1 MKNRRPLHNRTVRI
15 LITNDDGIAAPGL
28 RTLVDVARGF
38 GEVKVFAP
46 DRERSACAHGMTM
59 REPLR
64 VVEASGLGV
73 QAWAVSG
80 LPADCVNMGREL
92 GWPDGC
98 DLVLSGINAG
108 PNLGFDTT
116 YSGTVAGAMEGCAY
130 DMPSIAVSLASLTP
144 EVPLDWASCGEW
156 LMAHLPAL
164 AAVRLP
170 RRTFLNVN
178 VPALPAA
185 QINGIRVAPLAERIY
200 EERIER
206 RDDPWGNAYFWQGGA
221 VPMGHPQPGT
231 DVDAVRSGWVAVTP
245 VSLDWTAHGELQRLA
260 SSLGAVPP
268 TLLDAAAELQPGP
281 GGPPPQR

>member
-1 MKNRRPLHNRTVRI
+1 MRI

-28 RTLVDVARGF
+28 RTLVAAAREM

-64 VVEASGLGV
+64 VSEALGLGV
-73 QAWAVSG
+73 EAWAVSG

-130 DMPSIAVSLASLTP
+130 EMTSIALSLASLTP
-144 EVPLDWASCGEW
+144 EIPLDWDACGAW
-156 LMAHLPAL
+156 LAAHLPAL
-164 AAVRLP
+164 ATVRLP

-178 VPALPAA
+178 VPALPADRVR
-185 QINGIRVAPLAERIY
+185 GMKVAPLAERIY

-206 RDDPWGNAYFWQGGA
+206 RDDPWGNPYFWQGGA
-221 VPMGHPQPGT
+221 VPMEHPQPGT
-231 DVDAVRSGWVAVTP
+231 DVDVVRQGFASVTP
-245 VSLDWTAHGELQRLA
+245 LSLDWTAHGELSALA
-260 SSLGAVPP
+260 AKLGIAPP
-268 TLLDAAAELQPGP
+268 SLLDARPELQTGP

>member
-1 MKNRRPLHNRTVRI
+1 MRI

-28 RTLVDVARGF
+28 RCLVGVAREI

-64 VVEASGLGV
+64 VVEAEGLGV
-73 QAWAVSG
+73 PAWAVTG
-80 LPADCVNMGREL
+80 LPADCVNLGREL

-130 DMPSIAVSLASLTP
+130 DVPSIALSLAVLGGESA
-144 EVPLDWASCGEW
+144 LDWDACAAW
-156 LMAHLPAL
+156 LRIGLPKLAAL
-164 AAVRLP
+164 ALP
-170 RRTFLNVN
+170 RRTFLNLN
-178 VPALPAA
+178 VPAGTP
-185 QINGIRVAPLAERIY
+185 QGMRVVPLGERIY

-206 RDDPWGNAYFWQGGA
+206 RDDPWGRPYYWQGGS
-221 VPMGHPQPGT
+221 VPMDHPQPGT
-231 DVDAVRSGWVAVTP
+231 DLDAVRAGFVSVTP
-245 VSLDWTAHGELQRLA
+245 VSLDWTAHAALA
-260 SSLGAVPP
+260 GLADALGVGRPVVEDPAREF
-268 TLLDAAAELQPGP
+268 DPGP
-281 GGPPPQR
+281 AGPPPQR